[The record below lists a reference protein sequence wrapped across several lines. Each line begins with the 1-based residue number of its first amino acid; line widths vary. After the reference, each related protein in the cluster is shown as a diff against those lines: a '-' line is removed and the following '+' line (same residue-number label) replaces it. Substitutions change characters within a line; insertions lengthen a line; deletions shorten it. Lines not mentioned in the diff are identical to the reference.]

1 MNVDAAYGG
10 CAFVIPEYR
19 KKVLGLENIDSIQI
33 NFAKLMMLGLN
44 GSLFFITDK
53 QELAEAM
60 GSKMDYDFYRNKFTD
75 EHDVWDYKDW

>member
-1 MNVDAAYGG
+1 
-10 CAFVIPEYR
+10 
-19 KKVLGLENIDSIQI
+19 
-33 NFAKLMMLGLN
+33 MMLGLN

-60 GSKMDYDFYRNKFTD
+60 GSKMDYDFYKNKFTD